1 MARLFGTDG
10 VRGIAGQELSC
21 SLAYELGRA
30 GATVLTRGT
39 GRPNILI
46 GRDTRISG
54 YMLESALVAGI
65 CSVGGDACRV
75 GVIPT
80 PGIAYL
86 TRRYGCD
93 AGVVISASHNPYEFN
108 GIKFF
113 NRDGFKL
120 PDRVEDEIEGLLGQ
134 PERMRCCQGAEV
146 GMVRD
151 MVTARKD
158 YIEFLRST
166 VDPALD
172 LTGMKVVLDCANGA
186 ASVIAPELY
195 DQLGAN
201 VMSLFD
207 HPNGLN
213 INDHCGSTHMDT
225 LARIVGALG
234 ADVGLA
240 FDGDADRLLAVD
252 HTGRMVD
259 GDQIMMILAC
269 QLKAQGRL
277 RQDTLAA
284 TVMSNLGLHQ
294 AARRAGISVETTQV
308 GDRYVLETML
318 EKGYSLGGEQSGH
331 IIFLDENTTGDGLL
345 TSLHLLQAMAGR
357 RMTLARLAQVMTPLP
372 QVLVNVPVTPKRR
385 DTWQQDRRVAAMI
398 QAMEQAYGGSGRV
411 LVRPSGTEPLI
422 RVMLEGTDEA
432 RIRADAEALAACIR
446 GEGE

>member
-1 MARLFGTDG
+1 M
-10 VRGIAGQELSC
+10 
-21 SLAYELGRA
+21 
-30 GATVLTRGT
+30 
-39 GRPNILI
+39 
-46 GRDTRISG
+46 
-54 YMLESALVAGI
+54 
-65 CSVGGDACRV
+65 
-75 GVIPT
+75 
-80 PGIAYL
+80 
-86 TRRYGCD
+86 
-93 AGVVISASHNPYEFN
+93 
-108 GIKFF
+108 
-113 NRDGFKL
+113 
-120 PDRVEDEIEGLLGQ
+120 
-134 PERMRCCQGAEV
+134 
-146 GMVRD
+146 
-151 MVTARKD
+151 
-158 YIEFLRST
+158 
-166 VDPALD
+166 DPALD

-308 GDRYVLETML
+308 GDRYVLEL
-318 EKGYSLGGEQSGH
+318 SLIH
-331 IIFLDENTTGDGLL
+331 I
-345 TSLHLLQAMAGR
+345 
-357 RMTLARLAQVMTPLP
+357 
-372 QVLVNVPVTPKRR
+372 
-385 DTWQQDRRVAAMI
+385 
-398 QAMEQAYGGSGRV
+398 
-411 LVRPSGTEPLI
+411 
-422 RVMLEGTDEA
+422 
-432 RIRADAEALAACIR
+432 
-446 GEGE
+446 